1 MMHIISNSTVKN
13 KTISV
18 MLLDTDGE
26 TVPLFD
32 DFEENNIYY
41 SETLSTDFR
50 IKNGDDINSV
60 KERFNERKRRLN

>member
-13 KTISV
+13 KTISI
-18 MLLDTDGE
+18 MLIDTDGE
-26 TVPLFD
+26 TVSLFD
-32 DFEENNIYY
+32 NFEENNIYY

-50 IKNGDDINSV
+50 IKTGDDMNSV